1 MKTMKSGQ
9 VAYPI
14 LYQVFGSAEE
24 IGRVINRSRSY
35 VFKAMKVGF
44 TEREWELLNERIY
57 ASRTPDSHR
66 QGPGKQV

>member
-14 LYQVFGSAEE
+14 LYQAFGSAEE

-35 VFKAMKVGF
+35 VFKAMKKGF
-44 TEREWELLNERIY
+44 TEREWELLNERIEN
-57 ASRTPDSHR
+57 HR
-66 QGPGKQV
+66 SQ

>member
-14 LYQVFGSAEE
+14 LYQVFGTAEE

-44 TEREWELLNERIY
+44 TEREWELLNERIN
-57 ASRTPDSHR
+57 SNRDN
-66 QGPGKQV
+66 